1 MDKDYT
7 TNLCTGILAGAAIGL
22 ALGILFAPASGR
34 ETRLKIRE
42 NTSRFIQ
49 QARDRSARISYQGEQ
64 RITPY

>member
-1 MDKDYT
+1 MDKDYAL
-7 TNLCTGILAGAAIGL
+7 NLGDGLLAGAAIGL

-42 NTSRFIQ
+42 NASRFIQ
-49 QARDRSARISYQGEQ
+49 QARDCSARISYEGEQ